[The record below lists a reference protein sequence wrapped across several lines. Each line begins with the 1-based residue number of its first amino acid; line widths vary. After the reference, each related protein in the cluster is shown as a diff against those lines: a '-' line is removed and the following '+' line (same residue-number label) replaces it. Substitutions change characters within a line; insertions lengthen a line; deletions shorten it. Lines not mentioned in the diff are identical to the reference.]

1 MRAYAYLVIWLLFHF
16 AAHGAPTDLVS
27 PSKRTSAL
35 VKREPKD
42 AGIGVELEVR
52 IFVLTNEGAKD
63 VTDEQIA
70 AVKGSTLVPA
80 NSEKKGTTCKTFWDL
95 TAEIGGADGTGM
107 WIDL

>member
-16 AAHGAPTDLVS
+16 AAHGAPTD
-27 PSKRTSAL
+27 L